1 MDEIFFI
8 GVLAGGIR
16 LAMPIMFAALGET
29 VTQRSGVLN
38 VGIEGIMLCGA
49 FLAAWGA
56 VVTGTPWGGLA
67 AAILGGV
74 LMAALHA
81 WVSITLRLDQIVS
94 GIALIVLGIGL
105 SSYGFRVTLGT
116 GDAVAVPSF
125 TRLDLGSLSELPW
138 ISPALLGHQFLVY
151 VGFLIA
157 VLLFVFL
164 HRTSWGLEI
173 RAIGESPAAADAV
186 GLRVAAVRWG
196 CTLFGGAMAG
206 IGGAFLA
213 IAHLNTFVENMV
225 AGRGFIAIACV
236 VYGRWNP
243 LGVMLAALFFGMA
256 DAAQIRLQALNPDV
270 PYQFFVMAPY
280 VLAVVFLIV
289 FAGRVRMPSALGVPF
304 IGERRRRRHRDA

>member
-8 GVLAGGIR
+8 GGLAGGIR
-16 LAMPIMFAALGET
+16 LAMPIMYAALGET
-29 VTQRSGVLN
+29 VAQRSGILN
-38 VGIEGIMLCGA
+38 VGIEGIMLLGA
-49 FLAAWGA
+49 FFAAWGA

-67 AAILGGV
+67 AAILAGA

-94 GIALIVLGIGL
+94 GIAMIVLGIGL
-105 SSYGFRVTLGT
+105 SSYGFRVTLGA
-116 GDAVAVPSF
+116 GDPVAVPSF
-125 TRLDLGSLSELPW
+125 TRLDLGRLSELPW
-138 ISPALLGHQFLVY
+138 IGPALLGHQFLVY
-151 VGFLIA
+151 VGFLMA
-157 VLLFVFL
+157 ALLYVFL
-164 HRTSWGLEI
+164 YRTNWGLEI
-173 RAIGESPAAADAV
+173 RA
-186 GLRVAAVRWG
+186 
-196 CTLFGGAMAG
+196 

-256 DAAQIRLQALNPDV
+256 DAAQIRLQALNPDI

-280 VLAVVFLIV
+280 VLAVLFLIV

-304 IGERRRRRHRDA
+304 VGEQRHRKRRVIRS

>member
-29 VTQRSGVLN
+29 VAQRSGILN
-38 VGIEGIMLCGA
+38 VGIEGIMLVGA

-67 AAILGGV
+67 AAIIGGA
-74 LMAALHA
+74 LMAAVHA

-94 GIALIVLGIGL
+94 GIAMIVLGIGL

-116 GDAVAVPSF
+116 GEPVAVPSF
-125 TRLDLGSLSELPW
+125 TRLDLGPLSELPW
-138 ISPALLGHQFLVY
+138 IGPALLGHQFLVY
-151 VGFLIA
+151 AGFLMA
-157 VLLFVFL
+157 ALLFVFL
-164 HRTSWGLEI
+164 YRTSWGLEI

-186 GLRVAAVRWG
+186 GLRVAAVRYG

-225 AGRGFIAIACV
+225 AGRGFI

-243 LGVMLAALFFGMA
+243 LGVMVAALFFGIA
-256 DAAQIRLQALNPDV
+256 DAAQIRLQALNPDI

-289 FAGRVRMPSALGVPF
+289 FAGRVQMPSALGVPF
-304 IGERRRRRHRDA
+304 TGARRQQKRRSG